1 MNMKKLTNLPFGS
14 REEYFLS
21 DIYSK
26 GKLLAQGIKS
36 KLILNDIKYSRSLLF
51 LYLSNENFRCISIC
65 FEFEIKGYFENVV
78 GKKIG
83 EIHIP
88 KGYMTN
94 SSSSTFASSWNES
107 VVEIVPDEI
116 YQKHYL
122 QEQIEA
128 ERGKTNIVF
137 SLTDNRM
144 VSPWNTIERS
154 FTGEVKIKL
163 HPTVILKFKD
173 DWNATFEEH
182 HYYADTKIEDVDG
195 TFSTSHLVL
204 NLEKN
209 NCCLNSINEVKILS
223 DLLDKLLWYLSFGSR
238 QRTTWIK
245 WTAEIGTELVEHYR
259 NNILIPEK
267 IKYYEEPLID
277 RRVFQDFLQH
287 CLEYEK
293 QQNNL
298 DLYLPIVYLVSS
310 GNPTKTM
317 EMQFLSSFLAL
328 EALLG
333 LYAKSRNIN
342 KHFTIKDEWNTF
354 YDYIKKS
361 IEEFSGFNDDFK
373 NLMIAK
379 LGIFNQPSMK
389 KLYNDFCKDMKIDN
403 TDLWPIYGTHFDLS
417 RIRNK
422 LVHGKRFEYETFLSI
437 ANEHLRWVVERC
449 LLAVLGWRGTTDVN
463 PESLRKY
470 TAYHD
475 WESSYKK
482 EQPTEF
488 QN

>member
-1 MNMKKLTNLPFGS
+1 MKKSTNLPLGS

-21 DIYSK
+21 DIYSQ
-26 GKLLAQGIKS
+26 GKVLAQGIKS
-36 KLILNDIKYSRSLLF
+36 KLILNDIKYSRSLLL
-51 LYLSNENFRCISIC
+51 LYLSNENFRCISIR

-78 GKKIG
+78 GEKIG

-88 KGYMTN
+88 KGYLTN

-122 QEQIEA
+122 QEQLEA
-128 ERGKTNIVF
+128 ERGKTNIGF
-137 SLTDNRM
+137 SLTDNRI

-163 HPTVILKFKD
+163 YPTVILKFKD

-182 HYYADTKIEDVDG
+182 HHYADTKIEDVDG
-195 TFSTSHLVL
+195 TFSTNHLVL
-204 NLEKN
+204 NLERYN
-209 NCCLNSINEVKILS
+209 YCLTSVNEVKILS
-223 DLLDKLLWYLSFGSR
+223 DFLDKVLWYLSFGSR

-245 WTAEIGTELVEHYR
+245 WTAEIGTELVEYHR
-259 NNILIPEK
+259 NNIFIPEK

-277 RRVFQDFLQH
+277 RTTFQDFLQH

-328 EALLG
+328 EALLD
-333 LYAKSRNIN
+333 LYAENRNKN
-342 KHFTIKDEWNTF
+342 KLFTKESWKTF
-354 YDYIKKS
+354 RDYMKKS
-361 IEEFSGFNDDFK
+361 IEEFSGFNDD
-373 NLMIAK
+373 M
-379 LGIFNQPSMK
+379 GSS
-389 KLYNDFCKDMKIDN
+389 DFCVGEFKPPLSIEKLCRVINNENCNIPLNAPNNTLDWLNELLKMPNFYDILKAKKPNMSFSNIKITESVDKIKD
-403 TDLWPIYGTHFDLS
+403 Y
-417 RIRNK
+417 RNK
-422 LVHGKRFEYETFLSI
+422 SFSNLNNSEQSNIKRV
-437 ANEHLRWVVERC
+437 NR
-449 LLAVLGWRGTTDVN
+449 LLLEEKLLTGN
-463 PESLRKY
+463 S
-470 TAYHD
+470 
-475 WESSYKK
+475 
-482 EQPTEF
+482 
-488 QN
+488 

>member
-1 MNMKKLTNLPFGS
+1 MKKLTNLPFGS

-21 DIYSK
+21 DIYSQ
-26 GKLLAQGIKS
+26 GKVLAKGIKS
-36 KLILNDIKYSRSLLF
+36 KLILNDIKYSRALLL

-78 GKKIG
+78 GEKIG

-94 SSSSTFASSWNES
+94 SSTFASSWNES

-163 HPTVILKFKD
+163 YPTVILKFKD
-173 DWNATFEEH
+173 GLNATFEEH
-182 HYYADTKIEDVDG
+182 HHYADTKIEDVDG

-223 DLLDKLLWYLSFGSR
+223 DLLDKVLWYLSFGSR

-245 WTAEIGTELVEHYR
+245 WTAEIGTELVDHYR

-277 RRVFQDFLQH
+277 RRSFQDFLQH

-293 QQNNL
+293 QQNTL

-310 GNPTKTM
+310 VNPSKTM

-328 EALLG
+328 EALLD
-333 LYAKSRNIN
+333 LYAESRNIN
-342 KHFTIKDEWNTF
+342 KHFTKKDRKPLKE
-354 YDYIKKS
+354 I
-361 IEEFSGFNDDFK
+361 
-373 NLMIAK
+373 
-379 LGIFNQPSMK
+379 
-389 KLYNDFCKDMKIDN
+389 YNDFCSNMKIDN
-403 TDLWPIYGTHFDLS
+403 TDLWPIFGTHCNYLS
-417 RIRNK
+417 CIRNK
-422 LVHGKRFEYETFLSI
+422 LVHGKRFDYEIFLSI
-437 ANEHLRWVVERC
+437 ANEHLRWAVERC
-449 LLAVLGWRGTTDVN
+449 LLAVLGWRGITDVN

-470 TAYHD
+470 TAYHN
-475 WESSYKK
+475 WESYYKK
-482 EQPTEF
+482 E
-488 QN
+488 